1 MVKRFVDNRNKFIIE
16 EFKEYFGKFGKVE
29 DFERINDVVTGEFK
43 GDSFDFR
50 RDLI

>member
-1 MVKRFVDNRNKFIIE
+1 LGESKEKLISHIID

-50 RDLI
+50 RD